1 MIWKTQGE
9 RLRRYR
15 GRDDKRVDKEGKKR
29 RNERDTMGT
38 GGHTK
43 IRGGMELKREQW
55 EARRGC
61 GVASLAQD

>member
-29 RNERDTMGT
+29 RTERDTMGT
-38 GGHTK
+38 GTH
-43 IRGGMELKREQW
+43 
-55 EARRGC
+55 
-61 GVASLAQD
+61 